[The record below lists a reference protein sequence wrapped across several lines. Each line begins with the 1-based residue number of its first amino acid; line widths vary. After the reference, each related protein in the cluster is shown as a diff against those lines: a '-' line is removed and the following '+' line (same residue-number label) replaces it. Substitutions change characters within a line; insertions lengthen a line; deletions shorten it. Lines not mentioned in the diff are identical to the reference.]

1 MEQCE
6 VSVYEIVVVCRE
18 PDDAPD
24 LPEGAP
30 RVVVRLDVVVAQGH
44 SCPAE
49 VSSRKIIN
57 NNIRP
62 GFDNRH
68 LIIEGYRTSVGL

>member
-57 NNIRP
+57 NNDNRP

-68 LIIEGYRTSVGL
+68 LIIEGRRRL